1 MESNMIYSK
10 AITSSVLV
18 LFCISLFSEQNCL
31 SDTKAKMVVTSDTKV
46 QLENGI
52 EVELVAV
59 SNWQWKFVW
68 ERHLKALGFA
78 EDHNTDLW
86 WRPNGVLLEN
96 VDFRRGSQSSGNT
109 RAFNFLIKATGI
121 KDGDVVATKQAYG
134 DHHRIYKGDI
144 RDSQRNPMK
153 DYFVYYIADF
163 PYPPSTTS
171 LFVGIATGEWHVV
184 ESDKQNWSEYEPDRI
199 NWGFDSALAGK
210 WPYQKGK
217 HVKVELSH
225 TYVNA
230 QTRLEM
236 IDVEGNIHI
245 ADQHQRS
252 TGLGIVNVHY
262 TFKNTNLDEVIEIR
276 FMKRDYTQWIEFKD
290 IILAFDGI
298 KPFYTW
304 GRLLELKGKPAP
316 EFAQIQQWS
325 TGTPLKIADF
335 KGKVVLLDFWNTN
348 CPPCIA
354 MFPKL
359 MSLHDRYH
367 KSGLIIIGVHADI
380 GVSTAQAQEKI
391 AVFKDKFWQGRNIPF
406 PIAFDGGGD
415 TERPNTTVKSWGA
428 TNAAYAI
435 TSYPT
440 SILIDKKGHV
450 FGEIRLYESGFEKH
464 IESLL
469 KQ

>member
-1 MESNMIYSK
+1 MIYSK
-10 AITSSVLV
+10 TITSSVLV
-18 LFCISLFSEQNCL
+18 MFCISLFSEQNCL
-31 SDTKAKMVVTSDTKV
+31 SDTKAKMMVTSETKV

-52 EVELVAV
+52 SIELVAV
-59 SNWQWKFVW
+59 SNWQWEQVW
-68 ERHLKALGFA
+68 ERHLKELGVA
-78 EDHNTDLW
+78 KDRGEDLW
-86 WRPNGVLLEN
+86 WRPDGTLMEN
-96 VDFRRGSQSSGNT
+96 VDFQRGRQACQNVN
-109 RAFNFLIKATGI
+109 AFNFLIRATGV
-121 KDGDVVATKQAYG
+121 KDEDIVACRQAHGDIHT
-134 DHHRIYKGDI
+134 IYRGDI
-144 RDSQRNPMK
+144 RDSQWLPMK
-153 DYFVYYIADF
+153 EYHVFYIPDF
-163 PYPPSTTS
+163 PYPPTTTS
-171 LFVGIATGEWHVV
+171 LFVGMASGNWHVV
-184 ESDKQNWSEYEPDRI
+184 ESEKQNWAKYQPDDI

-210 WPYQKGK
+210 WPYQKGND
-217 HVKVELSH
+217 VTVELSH

-236 IDVEGNIHI
+236 IDDEGKTHI
-245 ADQHQRS
+245 AGQDQRS
-252 TGLGIVNVHY
+252 SGLGIVNVHY
-262 TFKNTNLDEVIEIR
+262 TFKNTSLNEINEIR

-290 IILAFDGI
+290 IVLAFDGI

-316 EFAQIQQWS
+316 EFTQIQKWS
-325 TGTPLKIADF
+325 TGTPLKIADL

-367 KSGLIIIGVHADI
+367 KSGLMIISVHADI
-380 GVSTAQAQEKI
+380 GVSTAKAQEKI
-391 AVFKDKFWQGRNIPF
+391 AMFKDKFWQGRNIPF

-415 TERPNTTVKSWGA
+415 TKRPNTTAKSWGA

-450 FGEIRLYESGFEKH
+450 LGEINLYESGFEKH